1 MGDSLILIYINKVQM
16 SIEELQEQVLDFPTY
31 KSLRACTLAFLAVL
45 LLALLVKIAHSE
57 NYVYFFY
64 KLVLSRHE
72 RLHIQFLFISV
83 PSELC

>member
-1 MGDSLILIYINKVQM
+1 M

-45 LLALLVKIAHSE
+45 LLALLVKIAYSE

-64 KLVLSRHE
+64 KLLSRHK
-72 RLHIQFLFISV
+72 RLHIHTFSFYLFQFLQNYAYSLV
-83 PSELC
+83 TLQT